1 MTNVKEFA
9 LLKLFKGYHIID
21 NNDAEEY
28 KNNIELS
35 ASKGLMYDS
44 RFPITTMGLQIAI
57 ELYGKDGEKWN
68 QTFHKSFKTVKDTP
82 IETLVAQQIIHYFTT
97 YGLENLG
104 LYNEDL
110 VYIPHEQL
118 DVPEL
123 EEDIPVIMLHY
134 MTYDMIAE
142 KLMTLL
148 TSGIALSQ
156 ETLDLVKALSDYIPK
171 DRFDEIKNKE
181 FKIYL
186 YDKYNI
192 VPNNPKEF
200 LRYIIYKL
208 TGETLIVNNRRLRKL
223 IQASDKDETLRL
235 LNIYLEHNTIE
246 KLSSIFFNYRKL
258 FIAMKVKEN
267 QAISSDKARKELNH
281 IINVIGGNKAD
292 KYHKEQDTGILS
304 KLSKIQSM
312 AVFNLFRKDIESE
325 LKTITPYH
333 IVRLINMLSFN
344 IQRYNGYVDNDV
356 LYRVRTGAA
365 YVKHRDNCNDLYAAQ
380 TQEAIKSLCEQELIR
395 RFKSKFE
402 DKVVYIPENINYTLP
417 KSEKMFVDNIPSGSY
432 IEIERQSNL
441 VLGIHWNNL
450 SNERV
455 DLDLHTS
462 NKSQHFGWNGSYR
475 RDDLYFTGDVT
486 DAPLPNGATE
496 LFYIG
501 NNLEDQSFIL
511 TLNNYTNNRED
522 VPFEFVIA
530 KVGNNH
536 IDKNYVINPNNIVAT
551 VPLKVKNTKPQMTL
565 GLIKIMDNRIRFYFD
580 TFDIGN
586 SIAMSDRQY
595 ITKAYTYLDNSLNTQ
610 YNLKTFLQKCRA
622 FITHT
627 KSEKQ
632 IVKFE
637 KLEDGTLE
645 QITDERASEL
655 INHGNGH
662 LVFTQETEVDKPVD
676 IDLSLENIT
685 KDTFIDLLQE
695 DNK

>member
-104 LYNEDL
+104 LYSEDL

-186 YDKYNI
+186 YDKYNV

-200 LRYIIYKL
+200 LRYLIYKL
-208 TGETLIVNNRRLRKL
+208 TGETLVVNNRRLRML
-223 IQASDKDETLRL
+223 LQQADKDKTLEL
-235 LNIYLEHNTIE
+235 LNLYLKNNTIE

-258 FIAMKVKEN
+258 FIALKVKPN
-267 QAISSDKARKELNH
+267 QSISTEKNRKELNH
-281 IINVIGGNKAD
+281 IINVIGGNNAD
-292 KYHKEQDTGILS
+292 KYHKKQEQGVLS
-304 KLSKIQSM
+304 KLSRIHSM
-312 AVFNLFRKDIESE
+312 AIFNLVRQDIEAE

-333 IVRLINMLSFN
+333 IVRLINMLSYN
-344 IQRYNGYVDNDV
+344 AERYNGNIDNDV
-356 LYRVRTGAA
+356 MYKIRTGAA
-365 YVKHRDNCNDLYAAQ
+365 FTKHRDKYNDLYASD
-380 TQEAIKSLCEQELIR
+380 TQRAIKSLCENELIN

-402 DKVVYIPENINYTLP
+402 DKIVYIPRNVNYTLP
-417 KSEKMFVDNIPSGSY
+417 KSEKMFVDNIPCGSY
-432 IEIERQSNL
+432 IEVERQSNL

-450 SNERV
+450 PQERV
-455 DLDLHTS
+455 DLDIHMS
-462 NKSQHFGWNGSYR
+462 NKQVHLGWNGGYKIN
-475 RDDLYFTGDVT
+475 DLYFSGDVT
-486 DAPLPNGATE
+486 DAPKPLGATE
-496 LFYIG
+496 LYYIG
-501 NNLEDQSFIL
+501 SNLEDMSFIL
-511 TLNNYTNNRED
+511 TLNNYTNNSID
-522 VPFEFVIA
+522 VPFEFVIS
-530 KVGNNH
+530 KVGNDH
-536 IDKNYVINPNNIVAT
+536 IGQNYVINPNNIVAT
-551 VPLKVKNTKPQMTL
+551 VPLKIKNSKPQMTL
-565 GLIKIMDNRIRFYFD
+565 GMVKIIDNKIRFYFD

-586 SIAMSDRQY
+586 SIAMSDSEYVKQ
-595 ITKAYTYLDNSLNTQ
+595 AYTYLDNSLNTQ

-622 FITHT
+622 FITHDKT
-627 KSEKQ
+627 QKQ
-632 IVKFE
+632 LIRFE

-645 QITDERASEL
+645 QITDERAFEL
-655 INHGNGH
+655 INNGNGH
-662 LVFTQETEVDKPVD
+662 LVFSQEKDLDKHID

-685 KDTFIDLLQE
+685 MDTFIKLLQE
-695 DNK
+695 DKQ

>member
-134 MTYDMIAE
+134 MTDDIITE
-142 KLMTLL
+142 KVMTLL

-156 ETLDLVKALSDYIPK
+156 ETLDLIKALSDYIPK

-235 LNIYLEHNTIE
+235 LNIYLEHNAIE
-246 KLSSIFFNYRKL
+246 KLSSIFFFFLKL
-258 FIAMKVKEN
+258 FISMKVKEN

-292 KYHKEQDTGILS
+292 KYHKEQDTGMLS
-304 KLSKIQSM
+304 KLSRIHSM
-312 AVFNLFRKDIESE
+312 ALFNLVRKDIESE

-365 YVKHRDNCNDLYAAQ
+365 YVKHRDNCNDIYASQ
-380 TQEAIKSLCEQELIR
+380 TQEAIKSLCEQELIG

-402 DKVVYIPENINYTLP
+402 DKVVYIPENINY
-417 KSEKMFVDNIPSGSY
+417 
-432 IEIERQSNL
+432 L
-441 VLGIHWNNL
+441 VLF
-450 SNERV
+450 
-455 DLDLHTS
+455 
-462 NKSQHFGWNGSYR
+462 HF
-475 RDDLYFTGDVT
+475 
-486 DAPLPNGATE
+486 
-496 LFYIG
+496 
-501 NNLEDQSFIL
+501 
-511 TLNNYTNNRED
+511 
-522 VPFEFVIA
+522 
-530 KVGNNH
+530 
-536 IDKNYVINPNNIVAT
+536 
-551 VPLKVKNTKPQMTL
+551 
-565 GLIKIMDNRIRFYFD
+565 
-580 TFDIGN
+580 
-586 SIAMSDRQY
+586 
-595 ITKAYTYLDNSLNTQ
+595 
-610 YNLKTFLQKCRA
+610 
-622 FITHT
+622 
-627 KSEKQ
+627 
-632 IVKFE
+632 
-637 KLEDGTLE
+637 
-645 QITDERASEL
+645 
-655 INHGNGH
+655 
-662 LVFTQETEVDKPVD
+662 
-676 IDLSLENIT
+676 
-685 KDTFIDLLQE
+685 
-695 DNK
+695 